1 MINLS
6 NIFNKNREAAAMAKA
21 ELAAFLKITPEALK
35 AFENAYAMYSINT
48 NKDGN
53 DQFYMNAKQATA
65 LNHNRMDE
73 NAAFDADLEDRIVKE
88 LLCRTVIY
96 SYDGIKAE
104 VINFSEMED
113 EKPVTASEILN
124 LPAECRPQLSGNLV
138 QKDINEDS
146 ASILLM
152 QYKNYLEEKSP
163 EKKQYWYSLFR
174 QGLDILDLDPVTYE
188 ILGMNLNSIG
198 NWFPPLVDAVKKQ
211 DFFLLP
217 KTKIMKV
224 PLSLLQQTRMDY
236 TLLTPATL
244 RIVDHFC
251 MQAFSLDEEQEYFI
265 KTGTYSS
272 KFDFRNTHIKG
283 AKEVREL
290 GEYLLFIQFQAQQM
304 AGPLNNPCI
313 YGMST
318 TNEWVV
324 REFIQDKENN
334 PCIYEGMPL
343 HTEYRVFV
351 DFDTDE
357 ILGINPYWDPDI
369 MKQRFGHERDA
380 DSPHQI
386 HDYVIYQMHEQML
399 MERYD
404 KNKNLVL
411 KKLAEMVPML
421 ELSGQWSV
429 DVMQNGEDFYI
440 IDMALAC
447 NSAMNHCVPKEKL
460 KQVEENWIPQ
470 LPG

>member
-6 NIFNKNREAAAMAKA
+6 NIFNKNTVEAALTKT
-21 ELAAFLKITPEALK
+21 ELAAFLKTTPEALK
-35 AFENAYAMYSINT
+35 AFEDAYALHAINASE
-48 NKDGN
+48 GEN
-53 DQFYMNAKQATA
+53 DLFRFNAKQAA
-65 LNHNRMDE
+65 GLNHDRCDKD
-73 NAAFDADLEDRIVKE
+73 AVSDADLEDRIVNE
-88 LLCRTVIY
+88 LLSQTVIY
-96 SYDGIKAE
+96 SYDGVKAE
-104 VINFSEMED
+104 EIKFVGRGEQT
-113 EKPVTASEILN
+113 PVTASEILS

-138 QKDINEDS
+138 QKDISKDS
-146 ASILLM
+146 SPFLLM
-152 QYKNYLEEKSP
+152 AYKRYLDETSP
-163 EKKQYWYSLFR
+163 KKKQHWYHMFR

-198 NWFPPLVDAVKKQ
+198 NWFPALVEAVKKQ

-224 PLSLLQQTRMDY
+224 PMSLLQQTRMEY
-236 TLLTPATL
+236 SLLTPATL
-244 RIVDHFC
+244 RIVDTFC

-290 GEYLLFIQFQAQQM
+290 GEYLLFIQYQAQLM
-304 AGPLNNPCI
+304 AGPLCNPCI
-313 YGMST
+313 YGVST

-324 REFIQDKENN
+324 REYIQDKENN
-334 PCIYEGMPL
+334 PCIYKGMPL

-357 ILGINPYWDPDI
+357 ILGINAYWDPDI
-369 MKQRFGHERDA
+369 MKRRFGHESDA
-380 DSPHQI
+380 GSPHKI
-386 HDYVIYQMHEQML
+386 HDYVIYQMHEQTL
-399 MERYD
+399 MERYE
-404 KNKNLVL
+404 KNKGLVL
-411 KKLAEMVPML
+411 EKLAEMVPLM

-429 DVMQNGEDFYI
+429 DIMQNGEDFYI
-440 IDMALAC
+440 IDMALAYD
-447 NSAMNHCVPKEKL
+447 SALNHCVPRNKL
-460 KQVEENWIPQ
+460 KKMEENWIPQ